1 MREIYINAN
10 LNPIAKFT
18 SSSTSTKLKDILAW
32 NISHKDHPFQHKN
45 SYKLCNETGHPL
57 LCDRKSM
64 VSETTTWSELPNG
77 GKATVQ
83 QKEEINKFKS
93 AGLSESQSGIW
104 VGKLTISVRL
114 FEVEKLKQ
122 SSLGLPVPHRY
133 VSKSLWWTLK
143 SPKTNTLSDELTER
157 T

>member
-1 MREIYINAN
+1 MQWNG
-10 LNPIAKFT
+10 T
-18 SSSTSTKLKDILAW
+18 S
-32 NISHKDHPFQHKN
+32 PFVF
-45 SYKLCNETGHPL
+45 
-57 LCDRKSM
+57 DRKSM

-114 FEVEKLKQ
+114 FEMEKLKQ